1 MCFFP
6 PYRKFK
12 EDGETQNGG
21 RHPGAPPPHRFSC
34 PQGPRSLLLIIW
46 QFPAAWLGG
55 SGATA
60 SPFRRNGITVPAQ
73 RHSGSGETR
82 KASRAES
89 KLRRAAKGYAN
100 TSPDGF
106 ARPARHPADEAN
118 IIFPLQ
124 GFCSLRLYVPPRLFS
139 AAFLARFSP
148 PKSPVFGTQ
157 NTPPSCGLRF
167 AAANISPISPLL
179 AEIMRIQS
187 FIGSKWKVDRKGRPH
202 EVKKHAHVRGS
213 HMRMLDTVTCGGC
226 RPGAAREDL
235 AIPTGATPFSLLGLD
250 PVGDPDSPRFQLRDT
265 PRRRI

>member
-100 TSPDGF
+100 ASPDGF
-106 ARPARHPADEAN
+106 ARPAREPAGERKYHLSSPRVL
-118 IIFPLQ
+118 FPASL
-124 GFCSLRLYVPPRLFS
+124 CSS
-139 AAFLARFSP
+139 ASVFRGVFGPFFASKIARFWH
-148 PKSPVFGTQ
+148 PKHPT
-157 NTPPSCGLRF
+157 LMRF
-167 AAANISPISPLL
+167 
-179 AEIMRIQS
+179 
-187 FIGSKWKVDRKGRPH
+187 
-202 EVKKHAHVRGS
+202 EVRRG
-213 HMRMLDTVTCGGC
+213 
-226 RPGAAREDL
+226 
-235 AIPTGATPFSLLGLD
+235 
-250 PVGDPDSPRFQLRDT
+250 
-265 PRRRI
+265 